1 MNNTLFII
9 GNGFDIQHNIR
20 TEYYAFRDYI
30 IDNKPLY
37 KRENYSTLGERVH
50 ADDISDIFLNDAESI
65 LKIIDQCAK
74 DDWSDLESALGEH
87 LYGLLLQHISKS
99 PKSNDININSFI
111 QWANIIISG
120 SYNRILFPLKDLF
133 YLWVVNSLKSID
145 YSSKNKDEKI
155 MNVLKDNALYL
166 SFNYTMTLEEMYGI
180 NPNSICHIHGSVND
194 EFKGVLFGRE
204 DYYSVD
210 IDNAVVNRD
219 LKEIKYRLIKDTTKA
234 YLNNSDFFD
243 KLLNIKDIYT
253 YGFSFSDVDMFYI
266 NKISEKIDTTKVT
279 WHLNEFDLVKN
290 PNTNKIINKL
300 IKLKYN
306 ISTNV
311 EW

>member
-1 MNNTLFII
+1 M
-9 GNGFDIQHNIR
+9 
-20 TEYYAFRDYI
+20 
-30 IDNKPLY
+30 
-37 KRENYSTLGERVH
+37 
-50 ADDISDIFLNDAESI
+50 
-65 LKIIDQCAK
+65 
-74 DDWSDLESALGEH
+74 
-87 LYGLLLQHISKS
+87 
-99 PKSNDININSFI
+99 
-111 QWANIIISG
+111 
-120 SYNRILFPLKDLF
+120 
-133 YLWVVNSLKSID
+133 KSID

-194 EFKGVLFGRE
+194 EFKGVLFGSE
-204 DYYSVD
+204 DYYLVD